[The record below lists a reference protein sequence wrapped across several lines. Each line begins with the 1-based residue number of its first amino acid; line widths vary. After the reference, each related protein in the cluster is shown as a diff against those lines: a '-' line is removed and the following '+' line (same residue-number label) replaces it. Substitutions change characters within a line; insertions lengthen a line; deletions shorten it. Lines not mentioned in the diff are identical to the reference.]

1 MDLYNFLLVSLL
13 LSIIIGS
20 AAAILAWRE
29 RPQPGSRPLVLMLI
43 GQLWWSISII
53 FRLNAVTVEEKLF
66 WMTVLWAG
74 VVVIPLGWLLFALE
88 YTGRDGLFKTRYIG
102 LFSAI
107 PLLTWVIALTAP
119 FHDLLVVQALGFGQ
133 NGVLQVGFTGT
144 WYPIVTI
151 YTYVFGLLGVILLLD
166 LIASK
171 SFVFQKQ
178 AVALFIGLAAPWV
191 TNVLYLTNFLPKT
204 GIDPTPIAFSI
215 SGVLYLYAIKQY
227 GLLRENP
234 APNKRAREMVFNRM
248 QEGAVVLDNEDNIVD
263 TNDRAVEI
271 FDTDK
276 SSMLDLTAAAVIPEF
291 EEIPPEGELQKYLTI
306 ANNGEQHHYEVEAT
320 KIRSA
325 QNIEIG
331 RVITFNAITTFLLQ
345 QQRLEV
351 LHRVL
356 RHNIR
361 TKTNL
366 IMGYAEEIDDE
377 YADTVKEY
385 SRRIDELG
393 DKGREAI
400 ELFDTARSDT
410 EPRQLDTIIRG
421 AISHIE
427 EKYPQIS
434 VTFHRTDTGI
444 YTDGVFE
451 PVIRNVI
458 ENAADHNTTENQKLW
473 IEARTEGDN
482 LHICIADNGPGID
495 EYELAVLSEGSETD
509 LKHGSGLGLW
519 IIKWGTD
526 LGGGTVSF
534 RENKPTGT
542 IVDLNLPT
550 RDGR

>member
-1 MDLYNFLLVSLL
+1 MDSFSLLVAPLL
-13 LSIIIGS
+13 FSVIVGS

-29 RPQPGSRPLVLMLI
+29 RPKPGSRPLVLLLI

-53 FRLNAVTVEEKLF
+53 FRLRAVTVEEKLF

-88 YTGRDGLFKTRYIG
+88 YTGRDELFKTRYIG

-107 PLLTWVIALTAP
+107 PLLTWLVVFTAP
-119 FHDLLVVQALGFGQ
+119 FHNLLEVNALGFDP
-133 NGVLQVGFTGT
+133 NGVLQVGFAGI
-144 WYPIVTI
+144 WYPVVTV
-151 YTYVFGLLGVILLLD
+151 YTYVFGLVGVVLLLEM
-166 LIASK
+166 IASK
-171 SFVFQKQ
+171 SFVFRKQ

-191 TNVLYLTNFLPKT
+191 TNALFLMDFLPNT

-215 SGVLYLYAIKQY
+215 SGVLYLYAIKHY

-248 QEGAVVLDNEDNIVD
+248 QEGAVVLDIEGNIVD

-271 FDTDK
+271 LTTNK
-276 SSMLDLTAAAVIPEF
+276 STMLDSAAAAVIPRY
-291 EEIPPEGELQKYLTI
+291 EEIPIEGKLQSYLTI
-306 ANNGEQHHYEVEAT
+306 DDNDDQHHYEVEAT

-331 RVITFNAITTFLLQ
+331 RVITFNEITTFLLQ

-361 TKTNL
+361 TETNL
-366 IMGYAEEIDDE
+366 IMGYADEIDDE
-377 YADTVKEY
+377 YADNVKEH
-385 SRRIDELG
+385 SRRIDKLG
-393 DKGREAI
+393 NKGREAI
-400 ELFDTARSDT
+400 ELFDTARSET
-410 EPRQLDTIIRG
+410 EPQRLGTIIRG
-421 AISHIE
+421 AVSQVE
-427 EKYPQIS
+427 EKYPHMR
-434 VTFHRTDTGI
+434 VTFHRTETRT

-451 PVIRNVI
+451 PVIRNVV
-458 ENAADHNTTENQKLW
+458 ENAADHNTSENLKIW
-473 IEARTEGDN
+473 INTQNEGDSI
-482 LHICIADNGPGID
+482 HVCIADNGPGIE

-534 RENKPTGT
+534 RENEPTGT
-542 IVDLNLPT
+542 IVSLNLPI
-550 RDGR
+550 RDRR